1 MNPLIDNFT
10 NILKPCSGC
19 GSNNVWNSIPLKEN
33 IMQYAVTVIVE
44 ADTLKAAVLKVPDDL
59 GEVASATPRP
69 QQPQKPQGM
78 PLPSVLTN
86 MRTGL
91 PVEQG
96 KT

>member
-19 GSNNVWNSIPLKEN
+19 GSNSVWSSIPLKED

-44 ADTLKAAVLKVPDDL
+44 AETLKAAVLKVPDEL

-69 QQPQKPQGM
+69 PQPQARPTIN
-78 PLPSVLTN
+78 LPAVPTN
-86 MRTGL
+86 MSTGQ
-91 PVEQG
+91 PV
-96 KT
+96 